1 LVDATPGLPV
11 HASKRA
17 HRIYRLFVVS
27 LAGGDE
33 DPLGRQ
39 QGASAVV
46 RGKVV
51 EDEHVTLLPPE
62 LDALLLDNLAAALHD
77 VRGGLGPIGER
88 GRSGLLAVQ
97 PHHRVEPHPPLA
109 TGWEHGRELARA
121 EHGLHRRQATPCP
134 C

>member
-1 LVDATPGLPV
+1 LLRLPKASRSRQPPREHRPRDACVQRELPRWWMPPPGCLSMLPNEPIGRESPL
-11 HASKRA
+11 ATC
-17 HRIYRLFVVS
+17 RIYRLFVVS

-62 LDALLLDNLAAALHD
+62 LDALLLDNLAARCP
-77 VRGGLGPIGER
+77 RGSR
-88 GRSGLLAVQ
+88 T
-97 PHHRVEPHPPLA
+97 HR
-109 TGWEHGRELARA
+109 
-121 EHGLHRRQATPCP
+121 
-134 C
+134 